1 MLTVETRSVDVKPK
15 PASPPSP
22 LSVEGEVRKC
32 ALHEMLF
39 AAYRWERLR
48 RIALSAALKFE
59 GSDFYSGTARRIL
72 AHYHG
77 VEIGAYSYGSCFV
90 PGAFDPGV
98 VVGRYTSIVPGVR
111 AFQRNHPS
119 DRLSMHPFFYNA
131 SLGFIEKDVVDRG
144 TLVIGHDAW
153 MGANSI
159 VTPGCS
165 YIGVGAV
172 VGAGAIVTKN
182 VDDFAVVVGNPARL
196 VRYRFPESTRRTILE
211 SRWWERSIEDCAPF
225 MDYMARP
232 VPNRPA
238 EHPLLQSR

>member
-1 MLTVETRSVDVKPK
+1 MLSVESRSVDVMPK
-15 PASPPSP
+15 PASSARP
-22 LSVEGEVRKC
+22 LSFEGDVRKC
-32 ALHEMLF
+32 ALHEILF
-39 AAYRWERLR
+39 AAYRWQRFR
-48 RIALSAALKFE
+48 HIALAAAMRFE

-98 VVGRYTSIVPGVR
+98 VVGRYASIGPGVR

-131 SLGFIEKDVVDRG
+131 SLGFIDKDVADRG
-144 TLVIGHDAW
+144 RLVIGHDAW

-159 VTPGCS
+159 ITPGCS

-211 SRWWERSIEDCAPF
+211 SRWWERSIEDCLPF
-225 MDYMARP
+225 MAYMTRP
-232 VPNRPA
+232 VSSRPD
-238 EHPLLQSR
+238 EHPLLKSG